1 MGSYTRRWYHSEW
14 PEWRNSNNLNGK
26 YIGVE
31 FECEPKGTDSYRKIL
46 DLLPD
51 FKFGRS
57 PLTESDMS
65 LGPNGVE
72 IVFPPVSYKQLKN
85 KKSVFAK
92 SIAALNGNLKNT
104 TRTGMHFNVNT
115 HGWSVQHKE
124 IFVAVFHHISRDA
137 LETIGGRKLNRYCS
151 QSKFRY
157 LQSANG
163 LGGHRY
169 AAEWRANRVELR
181 FPKPTT
187 NHEHIKKLVEFVEM
201 AERFAK
207 LKRNPMPTT
216 TVNLEQMFKKY
227 LQGSKKGKRVL
238 GYLYGTSTDSNSTA
252 EPAISISTST
262 EAGNESYT
270 PYAPVID
277 SSSTPL
283 QGRDQ
288 LGEFLR
294 SLGDVTYYDFSELTT
309 SSGYSGR

>member
-1 MGSYTRRWYHSEW
+1 MGNYTRRSYHSQC
-14 PEWRNSNNLNGK
+14 PAWRNSDNLNGK

-57 PLTESDMS
+57 PLTETDMS
-65 LGPNGVE
+65 LDSNGVE

-85 KKSVFAK
+85 KKSVFAQ
-92 SIAALNGNLKNT
+92 SIAALQGNLKNT
-104 TRTGMHFNVNT
+104 TRTGMHLNVNT
-115 HGWSVQHKE
+115 RGWSVRHKE
-124 IFVAVFHHISRDA
+124 IFMAVFHHISQDA
-137 LETIGGRKLNRYCS
+137 LEAIGGRKLNHYCS
-151 QSKFRY
+151 QRRFRT
-157 LQSANG
+157 LREADCCS
-163 LGGHRY
+163 GHQY
-169 AAEWRANRVELR
+169 AAEWRGNRVELR

-187 NHEHIKKLVEFVEM
+187 DHEHIKKLVEFIEM

-207 LKRNPMPTT
+207 LKRIPMPTST
-216 TVNLEQMFKKY
+216 ANLEQKFKKY

-252 EPAISISTST
+252 EPAISISTNT
-262 EAGNESYT
+262 EAGTETYT
-270 PYAPVID
+270 PLAPLFD
-277 SSSTPL
+277 NSTAPI

-294 SLGDVTYYDFSELTT
+294 SLGDATFYDFSELTT
-309 SSGYSGR
+309 SSSSSG

>member
-1 MGSYTRRWYHSEW
+1 MGNYTRHFYHGQQ
-14 PEWRNSNNLNGK
+14 PAWRNSSNLNGK

-51 FKFGRS
+51 FKFDRS

-72 IVFPPVSYKQLKN
+72 IIFPPVSYKQLKN

-92 SIAALNGNLKNT
+92 SIAALDGNLKRT
-104 TRTGMHFNVNT
+104 TRTGMHLNVNT
-115 HGWSVQHKE
+115 REWDNRHKE
-124 IFVAVFHHISRDA
+124 IFVAVFHHISQDA
-137 LETIGGRKLNRYCS
+137 LEAIGGRKLNHYCY
-151 QSKFRY
+151 QAKFRE
-157 LQSANG
+157 LQQAHYHS
-163 LGGHRY
+163 GHQF
-169 AAEWRANRVELR
+169 AAEWRSHRVELR

-187 NHEHIKKLVEFVEM
+187 DHEHIKKLVEFIEM

-216 TVNLEQMFKKY
+216 TDNLEQKFKKY

-252 EPAISISTST
+252 EPAISISASTATSAET
-262 EAGNESYT
+262 YT
-270 PYAPVID
+270 SSAPVID

-283 QGRDQ
+283 QCCDQ

-294 SLGDVTYYDFSELTT
+294 SSRNVAFYNFSELST
-309 SSGYSGR
+309 SSSPSG

>member
-1 MGSYTRRWYHSEW
+1 MGNYTRRSYHSEW
-14 PEWRNSNNLNGK
+14 PAWRNSGNLNGK

-65 LGPNGVE
+65 LGSNGVE

-92 SIAALNGNLKNT
+92 SIAALHGNLKNT
-104 TRTGMHFNVNT
+104 TRTGMHLNVNT
-115 HGWSVQHKE
+115 RGWSVQHKE
-124 IFVAVFHHISRDA
+124 IFVAVFHHISQDA

-151 QSKFRY
+151 QSKFQR
-157 LQSANG
+157 LQEACYC
-163 LGGHRY
+163 GGHQY
-169 AAEWRANRVELR
+169 AAEWRGNRIELR

-187 NHEHIKKLVEFVEM
+187 DHEHIKKLVEFIEM

-207 LKRNPMPTT
+207 LKRNPMPTS
-216 TVNLEQMFKKY
+216 TVNLEQKFKKY

-252 EPAISISTST
+252 EPAISISTSP
-262 EAGNESYT
+262 EAGIETYT
-270 PYAPVID
+270 SSAPVIEY
-277 SSSTPL
+277 STTPIH
-283 QGRDQ
+283 GSDQ

-294 SLGDVTYYDFSELTT
+294 SLGDTTFYDFSELST
-309 SSGYSGR
+309 SSSSSG